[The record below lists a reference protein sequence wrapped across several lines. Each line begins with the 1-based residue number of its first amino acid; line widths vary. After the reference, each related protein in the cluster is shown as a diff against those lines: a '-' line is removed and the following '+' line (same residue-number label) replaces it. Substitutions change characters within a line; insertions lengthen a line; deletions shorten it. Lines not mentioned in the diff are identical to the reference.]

1 MNFDYNSIR
10 ARKARFA
17 VIVTSQAMKLFL
29 PFIAIALVV
38 AALSL
43 LFLQVALGW
52 LLLLVASPIIMLAV
66 WARWELND
74 IPPQP
79 GAQSVD
85 GLLSSNLLGR
95 LPKDFNPQQLAKI
108 ALETPGGKF
117 MYYRFAVTAQLYEA
131 IASNDPAALPA
142 VWQEADRIRQ
152 GLGQPKIS
160 SAAVLAAILRLV
172 PNINQE
178 LAHAKIDADD
188 LVAGVGWYHHIQDV
202 ISEHGKRKNDGG
214 IGRDWSFG
222 FTPQLSHFATNI
234 SQQVQYGGL
243 LTRDVP
249 SHQAVLDRL
258 VTLFSQGGRQNAAL
272 IGPLGTGKTTLIHA
286 LAERLL
292 DADSKV
298 PQKLKFQQVFALD
311 PSTLISQAHGRGE
324 LEGLIQQLFYEAFAA
339 KNIILFLDDAHLFFE
354 DGTGSVDLS
363 NVLLPILEGGAL
375 RIILAMDEQNW
386 LRIAQ
391 RNPALA
397 QYLNRVPVAPT
408 NEQETMLIL
417 EDQLIIMEHR
427 QNVVYMYQALQ
438 EAYRL
443 SDRYMQDQAM
453 PGKALQLLETA
464 AGFAPDKLV
473 TAESV
478 SDAVEKTTGI
488 KVGTANNT
496 DERQTL
502 LNLEDLLHQRMIN
515 QTRAVQVVSDA
526 LRRAR
531 AGVRNP
537 DRPIGT
543 FLFLGPTGVGKTE
556 LSKALAAVFFGGE
569 ERLVRLDL
577 NEYSQP
583 GDVNR
588 LIADAATDPHS
599 LTAQIAQQPFSV
611 VLLDE
616 IEKAHPNVLNT
627 LLQLLDEGI
636 LRDINNRQVSFRD
649 AIIIATSN
657 AGADRIRQY
666 IEAGWQVK
674 DFEQR
679 FMDELINSNQFR
691 PEFLNRFDEV
701 VLFRPLNQDE
711 LLQVIDL
718 ILKGVNKTL
727 AQQKVSLLVDDDAKR
742 FLVQAGYDPRMGAR
756 PMRRVVQ
763 RAVENVVA
771 KRMLGGQVMPGEQI
785 VVSLQDVQSALG
797 QEGQP
802 TAGGGYDDQPPQTP
816 AAQNSASPR
825 ATGRTDYTGYT
836 PQSSYDND
844 QSRVTPWTPPEN

>member
-1 MNFDYNSIR
+1 MDALNFDFSSTR

-17 VIVTSQAMKLFL
+17 VLVTTPSMKLFL
-29 PFIAIALVV
+29 PFMAIALGI
-38 AALSL
+38 AGLGM
-43 LFLQVALGW
+43 LFLKMTVGW
-52 LLLLVASPIIMLAV
+52 LVLLVAAPVVMLAI
-66 WARWELND
+66 WARWELDD
-74 IPPQP
+74 IP
-79 GAQSVD
+79 VD
-85 GLLSSNLLGR
+85 NNAKSIDGVLSSNLLGR
-95 LPKDFNPQQLAKI
+95 LPREFNPQELAKI
-108 ALETPGGKF
+108 ALKTSDGKF
-117 MYYRFAVTAQLYEA
+117 MLYRFALFPELYEA
-131 IASNDPAALPA
+131 LASKDSAVLPA

-152 GLGQPKIS
+152 SLGQTKINS
-160 SAAVLAAILRLV
+160 AAILTAILRSV
-172 PNINQE
+172 PNINQQ

-188 LVAGVGWYHHIQDV
+188 LVNGVAWLHHIQEV
-202 ISEHGKRKNDGG
+202 IAEHSIRKNDGG

-222 FTPQLSHFATNI
+222 FTPQLSRFASNI

-249 SHQAVLDRL
+249 SHQAVIDRL
-258 VTLFSQGGRQNAAL
+258 VTLFSQGGRQNATL
-272 IGPLGTGKTTLIHA
+272 IGGLGTGKTTLVHA

-292 DADSKV
+292 DADSNV

-324 LEGLIQQLFYEAFAA
+324 LEGLVQQLFYEAFAA

-363 NVLLPILEGGAL
+363 NVLLPVLEGGAL

-386 LRIAQ
+386 LRISQ
-391 RNPALA
+391 RNPAMA

-408 NEQETMLIL
+408 SEQETMLIL
-417 EDQLIIMEHR
+417 EDQLILMESR
-427 QNVVYMYQALQ
+427 QHVVYMYQAMR

-464 AGFAPDKLV
+464 AGFASDKLV

-478 SDAVEKTTGI
+478 SEAVEKTMGI
-488 KVGTANNT
+488 KVGTASNA

-502 LNLEDLLHQRMIN
+502 LNLEDLIHQRMIN

-556 LSKALAAVFFGGE
+556 LSKALAEVFFGGE
-569 ERLVRLDL
+569 DRLVRLDL

-583 GDVNR
+583 ADVNR

-599 LTAQIAQQPFSV
+599 LTAQIAHQPFSV

-657 AGADRIRQY
+657 AGAERIRQY
-666 IEAGWQVK
+666 IEAGWQLK

-718 ILKGVNKTL
+718 ILQGVNKTL
-727 AQQKVSLLVDDDAKR
+727 AQQKVSLMVDDDAKR

-785 VVSLQDVQSALG
+785 IVSLQDVQAALG
-797 QEGQP
+797 QEGTSGEP
-802 TAGGGYDDQPPQTP
+802 SAEGAVTP
-816 AAQNSASPR
+816 HRTPVEQ
-825 ATGRTDYTGYT
+825 TGRTDYTGYNS
-836 PQSSYDND
+836 QASYGTD
-844 QSRVTPWTPPEN
+844 QDRVTPWTPPEN